1 MVTLPVYDRSGAEVG
16 QVDID
21 PAAIAPKINKQL
33 LHDAIV
39 MYMSNLRQ
47 GTKKTKGRGEVS
59 GSTKKMYRQKGTGNA
74 RMGSKRAPQ
83 RRGGGHAMQL
93 RPRSFYY
100 RMPRKAVQ
108 LATRMAIASKINDG
122 QVVVIDQL
130 DMTAPKTKEMAA
142 TLKSLGLAGVTTL
155 VATSDY
161 ASNVHM
167 SLRNIPGVQVT
178 RVADLNAHC
187 VLRPKRLL
195 VTKEALELIKSH
207 HAAPAPAVVA

>member
-16 QVDID
+16 QVEID
-21 PAAIAPKINKQL
+21 PAAIAPRISKQL
-33 LHDAIV
+33 LHDAVV
-39 MYMSNLRQ
+39 MYQSNLRQ

-93 RPRSFYY
+93 RPRKFYY
-100 RMPRKAVQ
+100 RMPRKAIQ
-108 LATRMAIASKINDG
+108 LATRMAIASKVADG

-130 DMTAPKTKEMAA
+130 DMAAPKTKELAT

-155 VATSDY
+155 VATTDY
-161 ASNVHM
+161 SSNVYM
-167 SLRNIPGVQVT
+167 SSRNIQGVEVT
-178 RVADLNAHC
+178 RVADLNALC
-187 VLRPKRLL
+187 VLKPKRML
-195 VTKEALELIKSH
+195 VTKAALELIKSH
-207 HAAPAPAVVA
+207 HAAATVAS